1 MTCTSSDR
9 RLRPAR
15 LFLPPRRSLPRCGE
29 FLRTAPTPRARCCR
43 PPWISPSAI
52 RRRCSRGAP
61 RRSLLRLSPRGPRRV
76 SPCVRLAQPRSLLR
90 RPRPSGRASRRAR
103 TPPVIRRRSRR
114 VPPPPSTRPW
124 WLRIPRLSP
133 PALLPPPVAAPARLA
148 ATRPV
153 RVSPSPQRPAT
164 RPLRVSPPPQR
175 PALRPVRV
183 SPPPQHPALRPV
195 RARADIRSLSIGAR
209 LAHHRRARRSPP
221 LPRRPR
227 GLAASAV
234 VTWSSRPCLSC
245 WFSSS
250 HGVASSCGTPTRTSV
265 A

>member
-15 LFLPPRRSLPRCGE
+15 PFLPPRLSLPRCGE

-76 SPCVRLAQPRSLLR
+76 SPCVRLAHPRSPLR
-90 RPRPSGRASRRAR
+90 RPRPSGQASRRAR

-114 VPPPPSTRPW
+114 VPLPPSTRPR

-153 RVSPSPQRPAT
+153 RVSP
-164 RPLRVSPPPQR
+164 PPQR
-175 PALRPVRV
+175 RALRPVRV

-195 RARADIRSLSIGAR
+195 RARADIRSLSTGAR